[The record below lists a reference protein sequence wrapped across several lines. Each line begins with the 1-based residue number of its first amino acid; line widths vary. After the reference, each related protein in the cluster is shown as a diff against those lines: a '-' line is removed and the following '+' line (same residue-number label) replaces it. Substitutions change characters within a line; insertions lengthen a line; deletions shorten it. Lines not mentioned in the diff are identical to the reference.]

1 MKTIDIQTEIEDALT
16 DLDFAQCVTNLATE
30 YFADGECRQLK
41 ILLYICNDYICSIRE
56 NLEKLVSD
64 LSEKGAGQ

>member
-16 DLDFAQCVTNLATE
+16 DLDFAQCVTNLAVE

-41 ILLYICNDYICSIRE
+41 ILLYICNDYICSTKER
-56 NLEKLVSD
+56 LEKLVTD
-64 LSEKGAGQ
+64 MDGKGAGQ